1 MASLPEFRENLFP
14 DSIRG
19 RPRLGEV
26 PGLKKAENLKAE
38 PGLAASNLPPADQRE
53 QLPKSEEG
61 FVKAFRS
68 NPLAISI
75 ASQPE
80 GRYIDVNDAFLEML
94 GYGREQVIG
103 RTAEE
108 LEFWAVKE
116 DEHKVTE
123 ELIEAGRVKRLP
135 ITFRTSSG
143 EMREANL
150 SAELI
155 DVDGLPCVLAITQD
169 VTETKRLEDQV
180 RQAQKLEAI
189 GRLAGSIAHDFN
201 NMLSVIMGYSDL
213 SLQNLSSTDP
223 VAKNVVQ
230 IKNAAE
236 RAASFIRRLLA
247 FSRQQLHY
255 PRILDLNVVIQN
267 LSQMIP
273 RMIGE
278 DITLTVRPA
287 ASPIYVE
294 ADLGH
299 LEQILMNLVV
309 NSRDAMPLG
318 GELIIETA
326 QADLDNPYV
335 DRHASV
341 EPGRYAVL
349 SVSDTGCGMDDHVLA
364 HIFEPFFT
372 TKAPGQG
379 TGLGLSTVL
388 GIVKQSQGRIFVRS
402 ECGVGTTFKIYFPRI
417 EEKSDIE
424 PKPLAEPV
432 SPSASETILLAE
444 DDDALR
450 KLLVT
455 MLESVGYRVLPAG
468 DPRFALEL
476 FDKHSPHISMLLS
489 DCVMPEMSGN
499 ELASQLRSRRP
510 DLKVLLMSG
519 YAPDLVLP
527 HAVSEWGA
535 VLTKPFTRNALLDTV
550 RSVLSLPVGY
560 NGSAPANH
568 PRTGP

>member
-1 MASLPEFRENLFP
+1 M
-14 DSIRG
+14 
-19 RPRLGEV
+19 
-26 PGLKKAENLKAE
+26 
-38 PGLAASNLPPADQRE
+38 Q
-53 QLPKSEEG
+53 
-61 FVKAFRS
+61 
-68 NPLAISI
+68 
-75 ASQPE
+75 
-80 GRYIDVNDAFLEML
+80 
-94 GYGREQVIG
+94 
-103 RTAEE
+103 
-108 LEFWAVKE
+108 
-116 DEHKVTE
+116 
-123 ELIEAGRVKRLP
+123 AGRVKRLP
-135 ITFRTSSG
+135 VTFRTSSG
-143 EMREANL
+143 EMREANV

-155 DVDGLPCVLAITQD
+155 EVDGLPCVLAITQD
-169 VTETKRLEDQV
+169 VTDTKRLEDQV

-223 VAKNVVQ
+223 VAKNVIQ

-247 FSRQQLHY
+247 FSSQQMHY

-309 NSRDAMPLG
+309 NSRDAMPRG

-326 QADLDNPYV
+326 QANLDNPYV
-335 DRHASV
+335 DAHASL
-341 EPGRYAVL
+341 EPGKYAVL

-402 ECGVGTTFKIYFPRI
+402 ECAVGTTFRIYFPRI
-417 EEKSDIE
+417 EDKSEIE
-424 PKPLAEPV
+424 PQPLAEPG
-432 SPSASETILLAE
+432 SRGASETILLAE

-455 MLESVGYRVLPAG
+455 ILESAGYRVLPAG
-468 DPRFALEL
+468 DPRCALEL
-476 FDKHSPHISMLLS
+476 FDKHSQHISMLLS

-510 DLKVLLMSG
+510 DLKILLMSG

-527 HAVSEWGA
+527 HAASERST

-550 RSVLSLPVGY
+550 RSVLSLTVRE
-560 NGSAPANH
+560 NASASANH
-568 PRTGP
+568 PPTGP

>member
-116 DEHKVTE
+116 DEHKATE

-213 SLQNLSSTDP
+213 SLQNLCSTDP

-247 FSRQQLHY
+247 FSSQQLHY
-255 PRILDLNVVIQN
+255 PRILDLNAVIQN

-326 QADLDNPYV
+326 QADLDNPCV
-335 DRHASV
+335 DAHAVV

-349 SVSDTGCGMDDHVLA
+349 SVSDTGCGMDEHVLA

-402 ECGVGTTFKIYFPRI
+402 ECGVGTT
-417 EEKSDIE
+417 
-424 PKPLAEPV
+424 
-432 SPSASETILLAE
+432 
-444 DDDALR
+444 
-450 KLLVT
+450 
-455 MLESVGYRVLPAG
+455 
-468 DPRFALEL
+468 
-476 FDKHSPHISMLLS
+476 
-489 DCVMPEMSGN
+489 
-499 ELASQLRSRRP
+499 
-510 DLKVLLMSG
+510 
-519 YAPDLVLP
+519 
-527 HAVSEWGA
+527 
-535 VLTKPFTRNALLDTV
+535 
-550 RSVLSLPVGY
+550 
-560 NGSAPANH
+560 
-568 PRTGP
+568 